1 MGIPFFMKNLK
12 KKKEEVSRDS
22 AIDRNKKT
30 ESEIRQRAGLGTRGM
45 PLRSDKN
52 KEAEIDKKIQEG
64 LKQLQQDGRQLNES
78 LGQVAKDV
86 LMNVDNFTD
95 QQDFNKMVPD
105 DFSVDDMEMLFNVLG
120 DDFSIDKNIHLDQS
134 VPDETETAAAAAEGV
149 TTIKKPLS
157 STAHER
163 GRKDPLRM
171 YMMTIGN
178 VPLLTKEGEVEIAK
192 RIESGEKDVI
202 KLLLDFFITFNDIIH
217 IPERVANGQINIKD
231 VVREQEDEIDGDGD
245 DLTEDDDDDELEN
258 EKGVEEEPDDD
269 EDDDE
274 DDSKDA
280 QNAKKSKQNKAQVQK
295 EIKSREKNQSL
306 VDAVTECIDRLKAK
320 DREKKKLLRQLQEN
334 SRLRAEIKKKTAA
347 NLDAVTDEMVA
358 IILEM
363 KLNKHYLDSLCEKIR
378 SYEDKA
384 KQLQNNIHVVE
395 DSMNMTFEE
404 MGQIIANPQDF
415 PLVDANVLHINEK
428 YALINQT
435 KRSIKKLEA
444 ETQLSIEELTANSKK
459 LRIAEE
465 AVRNAKNQL
474 IQANLRLVVSIAKK
488 YNNRGLDFKDIICEG
503 NMGLIKAVDKF
514 EYHRGYKFSTY
525 ATWWIRQSITRA
537 IADQGRTIRI
547 PVHMIEMMNK
557 INKTIKE
564 LTNKNGFEP
573 SIADVAKQ
581 MNLPE
586 DKIRKVWRSA
596 RETISLETPIGEDED
611 SQLQDFVE
619 DPRTLSP
626 EDYTA
631 RQNMAEI
638 IRELFHGLTP
648 REEKV
653 IRMRFGI
660 GETET
665 FTLDEI
671 GKEFGVTRERIRQ
684 IEAKAVIKLKKMLK
698 GKKTSWDDFM

>member
-1 MGIPFFMKNLK
+1 MKKRNVITRDSEALTRR
-12 KKKEEVSRDS
+12 KKEEQIS
-22 AIDRNKKT
+22 DRV
-30 ESEIRQRAGLGTRGM
+30 R
-45 PLRSDKN
+45 
-52 KEAEIDKKIQEG
+52 
-64 LKQLQQDGRQLNES
+64 QLQQEGRNPKES
-78 LGQVAKDV
+78 LEQVAKDV
-86 LMNVDNFTD
+86 LLNADNFTD
-95 QQDFNKMVPD
+95 PQDFNKMVPD
-105 DFSVDDMEMLFNVLG
+105 DFNVDDMEMLFNVLP
-120 DDFSIDKNIHLDQS
+120 DDFNLDRKIGISSS
-134 VPDETETAAAAAEGV
+134 VPDETEVSSADTVAA
-149 TTIKKPLS
+149 IMKKSSS
-157 STAHER
+157 STHER

-171 YMMTIGN
+171 YMLTIGS
-178 VPLLTKEGEVEIAK
+178 VPLLTKEGEVDIAK
-192 RIESGEKDVI
+192 KIESGEKDI
-202 KLLLDFFITFNDIIH
+202 IRLLLDFFITFKEIVT
-217 IPERVANGQINIKD
+217 IPDKVNNGQLNIKEI
-231 VVREQEDEIDGDGD
+231 VREQDEEIGGDGD
-245 DLTEDDDDDELEN
+245 DMADDDDDDDFEN
-258 EKGVEEEPDDD
+258 EKGSSDMDDD
-269 EDDDE
+269 DDD
-274 DDSKDA
+274 DDVVDPEA
-280 QNAKKSKQNKAQVQK
+280 QGKKVKQPKVPTQK
-295 EIKSREKNQSL
+295 EIQNSERNQSL
-306 VDAVTECIDRLKAK
+306 IEATVNCIERLKTK
-320 DREKKKLLRQLQEN
+320 NREKIKVLKMLETPHLR
-334 SRLRAEIKKKTAA
+334 SDAKKKYTASL
-347 NLDAVTDEMVA
+347 NAVVDEMVD
-358 IILEM
+358 IVIEM
-363 KLNKHYLDSLCEKIR
+363 RLNKAYLNSLCEKIR
-378 SYEDKA
+378 LYEEKA
-384 KQLQNNIHVVE
+384 KQLQNNIKIIE
-395 DSMNMTFEE
+395 DGMNMTFEQ
-404 MGQIIANPQDF
+404 MGQIIANPEKF
-415 PLVDANVLHINEK
+415 PLVDANAMHINEK

-444 ETQLSIEELTANSKK
+444 ETTLSIEELTANSKK
-459 LRIAEE
+459 LRAAEE
-465 AVRNAKNQL
+465 AVRSAKNQL

-503 NMGLIKAVDKF
+503 NIGLIKAVDKF

-573 SIADVAKQ
+573 SISDVAKQ

-619 DPRTLSP
+619 DPKTLSP

-660 GETET
+660 GETDS

>member
-1 MGIPFFMKNLK
+1 MKKRNVITRDSEALTRR
-12 KKKEEVSRDS
+12 KKEEQIS
-22 AIDRNKKT
+22 DRV
-30 ESEIRQRAGLGTRGM
+30 R
-45 PLRSDKN
+45 
-52 KEAEIDKKIQEG
+52 
-64 LKQLQQDGRQLNES
+64 QLQQEGRNPKES
-78 LGQVAKDV
+78 LEQVAKDV
-86 LMNVDNFTD
+86 LLNADNFTD
-95 QQDFNKMVPD
+95 PQDFNKMVPD
-105 DFSVDDMEMLFNVLG
+105 DFNVDDMEMLFNVLP
-120 DDFSIDKNIHLDQS
+120 DDFNLDRKIGTPS
-134 VPDETETAAAAAEGV
+134 VPDETEVPSADAVA
-149 TTIKKPLS
+149 TIMKKSS
-157 STAHER
+157 STTHER

-171 YMMTIGN
+171 YMLTIGS
-178 VPLLTKEGEVEIAK
+178 VPLLTKEGEVDIAK
-192 RIESGEKDVI
+192 KIESGEKDII
-202 KLLLDFFITFNDIIH
+202 KLLLDFFITFKEIVT
-217 IPERVANGQINIKD
+217 IPDKVSNGQLNIKEI
-231 VVREQEDEIDGDGD
+231 VREQDEEIGGDGD
-245 DLTEDDDDDELEN
+245 DMSDDDDDDDDFENEKGPSDMDDDDDDDEAADPE
-258 EKGVEEEPDDD
+258 
-269 EDDDE
+269 
-274 DDSKDA
+274 A
-280 QNAKKSKQNKAQVQK
+280 QGKKAKQPKVPTQK
-295 EIKSREKNQSL
+295 EIQNSEKNQSL
-306 VDAVTECIDRLKAK
+306 IEATIACIESLKTK
-320 DREKKKLLRQLQEN
+320 NREKIKIQKQLETP
-334 SRLRAEIKKKTAA
+334 RLRSDAKKKYTAA
-347 NLDAVTDEMVA
+347 LEAVVDEMVD
-358 IILEM
+358 IVIEM
-363 KLNKHYLDSLCEKIR
+363 RLNKAYLNSLCEKIR
-378 SYEDKA
+378 LYEEKA
-384 KQLQNNIHVVE
+384 KQLQNNIKIIE
-395 DSMNMTFEE
+395 EEMNMTFED
-404 MGQIIANPQDF
+404 MGRIIANPEKF
-415 PLVDANVLHINEK
+415 PLVDANALHISEK

-444 ETQLSIEELTANSKK
+444 ETTLSIEELTANSKK
-459 LRIAEE
+459 LRAAEE
-465 AVRNAKNQL
+465 AVRSAKNQL

-503 NMGLIKAVDKF
+503 NIGLIKAVDKF

-573 SIADVAKQ
+573 SISDVAKQ

-619 DPRTLSP
+619 DPKTLSP

-660 GETET
+660 GETDS

-684 IEAKAVIKLKKMLK
+684 IEVKAVIKLKKMLK
-698 GKKTSWDDFM
+698 SKKTSWDDFM

>member
-12 KKKEEVSRDS
+12 KKKEKVSRDS
-22 AIDRNKKT
+22 AIDRNKKN
-30 ESEIRQRAGLGTRGM
+30 ESEIRQRAGLVTRT
-45 PLRSDKN
+45 PKLRNEKN
-52 KEAEIDKKIQEG
+52 KEAEIDKKIEDG
-64 LKQLQQDGRQLNES
+64 IKQLQQDGRQPNES
-78 LGQVAKDV
+78 LVQVAKDV
-86 LMNVDNFTD
+86 LMNVDSFTD

-120 DDFSIDKNIHLDQS
+120 DDFSIDKNIHLNQS

-149 TTIKKPLS
+149 HTPKKS
-157 STAHER
+157 ITSTSHER

-217 IPERVANGQINIKD
+217 IPDRVANGQINIKD

-245 DLTEDDDDDELEN
+245 DLTDDDDDDELEN
-258 EKGVEEEPDDD
+258 EKGVEEESDDDDDDD
-269 EDDDE
+269 ENP
-274 DDSKDA
+274 DA
-280 QNAKKSKQNKAQVQK
+280 QNSKKAKQTKTQIQKELKSK
-295 EIKSREKNQSL
+295 ERNQTL
-306 VDAVTECIDRLKAK
+306 IDTATECIDRLKAK
-320 DREKKKLLRQLQEN
+320 DREKKKLIRQLQEN
-334 SRLRAEIKKKTAA
+334 PRLRNELKKKIQA

-358 IILEM
+358 IIIEM

-378 SYEDKA
+378 SYEEKA
-384 KQLQNNIHVVE
+384 KQLQNNIHIVE
-395 DSMNMTFEE
+395 ESMNMTFEE
-404 MGQIIANPQDF
+404 MGQIIANPKDF
-415 PLVDANVLHINEK
+415 PLVDANVMHINEK

-444 ETQLSIEELTANSKK
+444 ETTLSIDELTENSKK

-619 DPRTLSP
+619 DPKTLSP

-660 GETET
+660 GETEN

-698 GKKTSWDDFM
+698 GKKASWDDFM

>member
-1 MGIPFFMKNLK
+1 MKKRNVITRDSEALTRR
-12 KKKEEVSRDS
+12 KKEEQIS
-22 AIDRNKKT
+22 DRV
-30 ESEIRQRAGLGTRGM
+30 R
-45 PLRSDKN
+45 
-52 KEAEIDKKIQEG
+52 
-64 LKQLQQDGRQLNES
+64 QLQQEGRNPKES
-78 LGQVAKDV
+78 LEQVAKDV
-86 LMNVDNFTD
+86 LLNADNFTD
-95 QQDFNKMVPD
+95 PQDFNKMVPD
-105 DFSVDDMEMLFNVLG
+105 DFNVDDMEMLFNVLP
-120 DDFSIDKNIHLDQS
+120 DDFNLDRKIGTPS
-134 VPDETETAAAAAEGV
+134 VPDETEVPSADAVA
-149 TTIKKPLS
+149 TIMKKSS
-157 STAHER
+157 STTHER

-171 YMMTIGN
+171 YMLTIGS
-178 VPLLTKEGEVEIAK
+178 VPLLTKEGEVDIAK
-192 RIESGEKDVI
+192 KIESGEKDI
-202 KLLLDFFITFNDIIH
+202 IRLLLDFFITFKEIVT
-217 IPERVANGQINIKD
+217 IPDKVSNGQLNIKEI
-231 VVREQEDEIDGDGD
+231 VREQDEEIGGDGD
-245 DLTEDDDDDELEN
+245 DMSDDDDDDDDFENEKGPSDMDDDDDDDEAADPE
-258 EKGVEEEPDDD
+258 
-269 EDDDE
+269 
-274 DDSKDA
+274 A
-280 QNAKKSKQNKAQVQK
+280 QGKKAKQPKVLTQK
-295 EIKSREKNQSL
+295 EIQNSEKNQSL
-306 VDAVTECIDRLKAK
+306 IEATIACIESLKTK
-320 DREKKKLLRQLQEN
+320 NREKIKIQKQLETP
-334 SRLRAEIKKKTAA
+334 RLRSDAKKKYTAA
-347 NLDAVTDEMVA
+347 LEAVVDEMVD
-358 IILEM
+358 IVIEM
-363 KLNKHYLDSLCEKIR
+363 RLNKAYLNSLCEKIR
-378 SYEDKA
+378 LYEEKA
-384 KQLQNNIHVVE
+384 KQLQNNIKIIE
-395 DSMNMTFEE
+395 EEMNMTFED
-404 MGQIIANPQDF
+404 MGRIIANPEKF
-415 PLVDANVLHINEK
+415 PLVDANALHISEK

-444 ETQLSIEELTANSKK
+444 ETTLSIEELTANSKK
-459 LRIAEE
+459 LRAAED
-465 AVRNAKNQL
+465 AVRSAKNQL

-503 NMGLIKAVDKF
+503 NIGLIKAVDKF

-573 SIADVAKQ
+573 SISDVAKQ

-619 DPRTLSP
+619 DPKTLSP

-660 GETET
+660 GETDS

-698 GKKTSWDDFM
+698 SKKTSWDDFM

>member
-1 MGIPFFMKNLK
+1 M
-12 KKKEEVSRDS
+12 VS
-22 AIDRNKKT
+22 
-30 ESEIRQRAGLGTRGM
+30 
-45 PLRSDKN
+45 
-52 KEAEIDKKIQEG
+52 
-64 LKQLQQDGRQLNES
+64 
-78 LGQVAKDV
+78 
-86 LMNVDNFTD
+86 
-95 QQDFNKMVPD
+95 
-105 DFSVDDMEMLFNVLG
+105 
-120 DDFSIDKNIHLDQS
+120 
-134 VPDETETAAAAAEGV
+134 
-149 TTIKKPLS
+149 
-157 STAHER
+157 
-163 GRKDPLRM
+163 
-171 YMMTIGN
+171 
-178 VPLLTKEGEVEIAK
+178 
-192 RIESGEKDVI
+192 
-202 KLLLDFFITFNDIIH
+202 II
-217 IPERVANGQINIKD
+217 I
-231 VVREQEDEIDGDGD
+231 
-245 DLTEDDDDDELEN
+245 
-258 EKGVEEEPDDD
+258 
-269 EDDDE
+269 
-274 DDSKDA
+274 
-280 QNAKKSKQNKAQVQK
+280 
-295 EIKSREKNQSL
+295 
-306 VDAVTECIDRLKAK
+306 
-320 DREKKKLLRQLQEN
+320 
-334 SRLRAEIKKKTAA
+334 
-347 NLDAVTDEMVA
+347 
-358 IILEM
+358 EM
-363 KLNKHYLDSLCEKIR
+363 KLNKHYLDSLSEKIR
-378 SYEDKA
+378 SYEEKA
-384 KQLQNNIHVVE
+384 KQLQNNIRVVE
-395 DSMNMTFEE
+395 ESMNMTFEE
-404 MGQIIANPQDF
+404 MGQIIANPKDF
-415 PLVDANVLHINEK
+415 PLVDANVMHINEK

-619 DPRTLSP
+619 DLSP

>member
-1 MGIPFFMKNLK
+1 MGTLPFMKRIK
-12 KKKEEVSRDS
+12 KRKEEVMRDTVADTHRETDS
-22 AIDRNKKT
+22 ESHIKTRMELIHSKGMRGESKEDRIDRKVKDG
-30 ESEIRQRAGLGTRGM
+30 I
-45 PLRSDKN
+45 
-52 KEAEIDKKIQEG
+52 
-64 LKQLQQDGRQLNES
+64 KQLQQDGRQPNKSIE
-78 LGQVAKDV
+78 QVAKNV
-86 LMNVDNFTD
+86 LMNADNFTD

-120 DDFSIDKNIHLDQS
+120 DDFSIDKNIHLNQS
-134 VPDETETAAAAAEGV
+134 VPDETETAAAAAEGGPL
-149 TTIKKPLS
+149 IKKPLS
-157 STAHER
+157 SSSQHER

-192 RIESGEKDVI
+192 KIESGEKDVI

-217 IPERVANGQINIKD
+217 IPDRVANGQINIKD
-231 VVREQEDEIDGDGD
+231 VVREQDDEIEGDGD
-245 DLTEDDDDDELEN
+245 DLTEDDEDDEIEN
-258 EKGVEEEPDDD
+258 EKNSSEDS

-274 DDSKDA
+274 DENIDEA
-280 QNAKKSKQNKAQVQK
+280 QNAKKSKQTKTQIQK
-295 EIKSREKNQSL
+295 EIKSKEKNQTL
-306 VDAVTECIDRLKAK
+306 IDATSECIDGLKAK
-320 DREKKKLLRQLQEN
+320 DREKKTLLRQLQEKPRSKN
-334 SRLRAEIKKKTAA
+334 EIKKKI
-347 NLDAVTDEMVA
+347 DAVTDEMVN

-363 KLNKHYLDSLCEKIR
+363 KLNKHYLDSLCDKIR

-384 KQLQNNIHVVE
+384 KQLQNNIRIVE
-395 DSMNMTFEE
+395 ESMNMTFEE
-404 MGQIIANPQDF
+404 MGQIIANPKDF

-444 ETQLSIEELTANSKK
+444 ETTLSIDELTENSRK
-459 LRIAEE
+459 LRIAED

-586 DKIRKVWRSA
+586 DKIRQVWRSA

-619 DPRTLSP
+619 DPKTLSP

-660 GETET
+660 GETEN

-698 GKKTSWDDFM
+698 GKKASWDDFM

>member
-1 MGIPFFMKNLK
+1 MSILPFMKNLR

-22 AIDRNKKT
+22 AIDRNRKT
-30 ESEIRQRAGLGTRGM
+30 ESEIRQRAGLGTRT
-45 PLRSDKN
+45 PQLRSEQN
-52 KEAEIDKKIQEG
+52 KEAEIDRKIQDG
-64 LKQLQQDGRQLNES
+64 IKQLQEDGKQPNES

-86 LMNVDNFTD
+86 LMNVDTFTD

-120 DDFSIDKNIHLDQS
+120 DDFSIDKSIHINQS

-149 TTIKKPLS
+149 PSLKKSLS
-157 STAHER
+157 STSHER

-245 DLTEDDDDDELEN
+245 DLTEDDDDDDLEN
-258 EKGVEEEPDDD
+258 EKMPEDDPEDD

-274 DDSKDA
+274 AKEA
-280 QNAKKSKQNKAQVQK
+280 QNAKKSKQTKAQAQK
-295 EIKSREKNQSL
+295 EQKSRERNQTL
-306 VDAVTECIDRLKAK
+306 IDAVTECIDRLKAK

-334 SRLRAEIKKKTAA
+334 PRLRSEVKKKTLAS
-347 NLDAVTDEMVA
+347 LDAVIDEMVS
-358 IILEM
+358 IIIEM
-363 KLNKHYLDSLCEKIR
+363 KLNKHYLDSLSEKIR
-378 SYEDKA
+378 SYEEKA
-384 KQLQNNIHVVE
+384 KQLQNNIRVVE
-395 DSMNMTFEE
+395 ESMNMTFEE
-404 MGQIIANPQDF
+404 MGQIIANPKDF
-415 PLVDANVLHINEK
+415 PLVDANVMHINEK

-537 IADQGRTIRI
+537 IADQCRTIRI

>member
-1 MGIPFFMKNLK
+1 MGTLHWK
-12 KKKEEVSRDS
+12 
-22 AIDRNKKT
+22 
-30 ESEIRQRAGLGTRGM
+30 
-45 PLRSDKN
+45 
-52 KEAEIDKKIQEG
+52 KKIQQRKDDVSRESAIEIHG
-64 LKQLQQDGRQLNES
+64 KTRDEIRLKTRDEMRSMRGKRDNLRRVTEEETNKKIQDRIKQLQQEGRNPNES
-78 LGQVAKDV
+78 LGKVAKDV
-86 LMNVDNFTD
+86 LMNADNFSD
-95 QQDFNKMVPD
+95 PQDFNKMVPD

-120 DDFSIDKNIHLDQS
+120 DDFSIDKNIRINQS

-149 TTIKKPLS
+149 PITKKPVSS
-157 STAHER
+157 STHDR

-178 VPLLTKEGEVEIAK
+178 VPLLTREGEIEIAK
-192 RIESGEKDVI
+192 RIESGEKDI
-202 KLLLDFFITFNDIIH
+202 LKLLLDFFITFNDIIH
-217 IPERVANGQINIKD
+217 IPDRVANGQINIKD
-231 VVREQEDEIDGDGD
+231 VVREQEDEIDGDAD
-245 DLTEDDDDDELEN
+245 DLSDDDDIDMEKNSDTDNDTEDDDDDDEN
-258 EKGVEEEPDDD
+258 K
-269 EDDDE
+269 
-274 DDSKDA
+274 DS
-280 QNAKKSKQNKAQVQK
+280 QTSKKSKHGKVQTQK
-295 EIKSREKNQSL
+295 EIKSKERNQTLIDATVDCIERLKTKNREKTK
-306 VDAVTECIDRLKAK
+306 V
-320 DREKKKLLRQLQEN
+320 LRQLETPH
-334 SRLRAEIKKKTAA
+334 LRAEQKRKYQAA
-347 NLDAVTDEMVA
+347 LDAVTDEMVA
-358 IILEM
+358 IIIEM
-363 KLNKHYLDSLCEKIR
+363 KLNKHYLDSLCDKIR
-378 SYEDKA
+378 GYEEKA
-384 KQLQNNIHVVE
+384 KQLQNNIKIIE
-395 DSMNMTFEE
+395 ESMDMTFEE
-404 MGQIIANPQDF
+404 MGQIIANPKEF
-415 PLVDANVLHINEK
+415 PLVDASAMHINEK
-428 YALINQT
+428 YALILQT

-444 ETQLSIEELTANSKK
+444 ETTLSIAELTENSKK
-459 LRIAEE
+459 LRVAED

-619 DPRTLSP
+619 DPKTLSP

-698 GKKTSWDDFM
+698 GRKTSWDDFM